1 MKLYIAGP
9 YYSKAEKKFNL
20 ELAKKLAVL
29 GYEVFL
35 PQRDGVTKGAQCLE
49 DADDQAKRIEMFDL
63 NTANVLAADVFVYIL
78 DGRVP
83 DEGGAVELGMAF
95 AQKQLKKNQTLLVGY
110 RTDNRVVFLGSKL
123 NPMLRGA
130 LDFITGHEKE
140 LIDYLKS
147 YNFSLSKKRV
157 TNNE

>member
-9 YYSKAEKKFNL
+9 YYSRAEKKFNAD
-20 ELAKKLAVL
+20 LAKKLAVL
-29 GYEVFL
+29 GYDVFL
-35 PQRDGVTKGAQCLE
+35 PQRDGVIKGIECLE
-49 DADDQAKRIEMFDL
+49 DADDKTRRIEMFEL
-63 NTANVLAADVFVYIL
+63 NTKNVMESGVFVYVL

-83 DEGGAVELGMAF
+83 DEGAAVELGMVYAK
-95 AQKQLKKNQTLLVGY
+95 KQEKGNDILLVGY
-110 RTDNRVVFLGSKL
+110 RTDNRVAFLGSKL

-147 YNFSLSKKRV
+147 YNYSVSK
-157 TNNE
+157 NGN

>member
-9 YYSKAEKKFNL
+9 YYSKAEKKFNAD
-20 ELAKKLAVL
+20 LAKKLAVL
-29 GYEVFL
+29 GYDVFL
-35 PQRDGVTKGAQCLE
+35 PQRDGISRGTQCLE
-49 DADDQAKRIEMFDL
+49 DADDKERRIEMFEL
-63 NTANVLAADVFVYIL
+63 NSKNVMESDVFVYVL

-83 DEGGAVELGMAF
+83 DEGAAVELGMAY
-95 AQKQLKKNQTLLVGY
+95 AKKIESKKDMLLVGY
-110 RTDNRVVFLGSKL
+110 RTDNRVAFLGSKL

-147 YNFSLSKKRV
+147 YSFSLSKKKK
-157 TNNE
+157 

>member
-9 YYSKAEKKFNL
+9 YYSKSEKKFNAD
-20 ELAKKLAVL
+20 LAKKLAVL

-35 PQRDGVTKGAQCLE
+35 PQRDGVKGGVPCLE
-49 DADDQAKRIEMFDL
+49 DVDDKARRIEMFEL
-63 NTANVLAADVFVYIL
+63 NSSKVMEADVFVYVL

-83 DEGGAVELGMAF
+83 DEGAAVELGMAF
-95 AQKQLKKNQTLLVGY
+95 VAKQSEKKSKLLVGY
-110 RTDNRVVFLGSKL
+110 RTDNRVAFLGSKL
-123 NPMLRGA
+123 NPMLLGA

-147 YNFSLSKKRV
+147 YNFSLSKNLK
-157 TNNE
+157 NK